1 MNFLQI
7 LVTNKKD
14 FKIEREKPQT
24 KWAWSLLIK
33 CPWVTSGHGVF
44 SSSVRG
50 LRQIF
55 GLFYHC
61 FVALI

>member
-33 CPWVTSGHGVF
+33 CPWVTSD
-44 SSSVRG
+44 
-50 LRQIF
+50 L
-55 GLFYHC
+55 LFILSLFC
-61 FVALI
+61 CINLM